1 MKRLLKIKL
10 FGIIYVI
17 LGGYMW
23 STVAMWGGVA
33 GLFVSIISV
42 IILFLTRKNIMDIL
56 DKDVILFE
64 RNFDIKKNAIE
75 KSYKLIDEIQL
86 RGQQITSNYDFI
98 ERAKSC
104 YNELLCVVSD
114 IAVANE
120 FYDIAIAGSPSDE
133 KRLNSYKISCRK
145 DIGLKTKATKSK
157 QKSSSRQDEDNN
169 SFVDKPSTT
178 NSTQSYSNANTSFT
192 SQQRPTA
199 STQTRPTATTTTQRP
214 AQAPTARPVASQ
226 TSSAPQQKTTTTT
239 STTKTTPPKT
249 TK

>member
-1 MKRLLKIKL
+1 
-10 FGIIYVI
+10 
-17 LGGYMW
+17 MW

-120 FYDIAIAGSPSDE
+120 FYDIAIAGNPSDE

-145 DIGLKTKATKSK
+145 DIGLRTKATKSK

-169 SFVDKPSTT
+169 SFVDKQSTT
-178 NSTQSYSNANTSFT
+178 DSTQSYSNANTSFVN
-192 SQQRPTA
+192 QRPAA

>member
-157 QKSSSRQDEDNN
+157 QKSSSRQDEDSTN
-169 SFVDKPSTT
+169 FVDKQSTT
-178 NSTQSYSNANTSFT
+178 NSTQSYSNANTSFVN
-192 SQQRPTA
+192 QRPAA

>member
-1 MKRLLKIKL
+1 
-10 FGIIYVI
+10 
-17 LGGYMW
+17 
-23 STVAMWGGVA
+23 
-33 GLFVSIISV
+33 
-42 IILFLTRKNIMDIL
+42 MDIL

-120 FYDIAIAGSPSDE
+120 FYDIAIAGNPSDE

-145 DIGLKTKATKSK
+145 DIGLRTKVTKSK

-169 SFVDKPSTT
+169 SFVDKQSTT
-178 NSTQSYSNANTSFT
+178 NSTQSYSNTNTSFVN
-192 SQQRPTA
+192 QRPAA

>member
-133 KRLNSYKISCRK
+133 RRLNSYKISCRK
-145 DIGLKTKATKSK
+145 DIGLRTKATKSK
-157 QKSSSRQDEDNN
+157 QKSSSRQDEDNTN
-169 SFVDKPSTT
+169 FVDKQSTT
-178 NSTQSYSNANTSFT
+178 DSTQSYSNANTSFVN
-192 SQQRPTA
+192 QRPAA

-226 TSSAPQQKTTTTT
+226 TSTTSQQRTATTS

>member
-1 MKRLLKIKL
+1 
-10 FGIIYVI
+10 
-17 LGGYMW
+17 MW

-133 KRLNSYKISCRK
+133 RRLNSYKISCRK
-145 DIGLKTKATKSK
+145 DIGLRTKATKSK

-178 NSTQSYSNANTSFT
+178 DSTQSYSNANTSFVN
-192 SQQRPTA
+192 QRPAA

>member
-1 MKRLLKIKL
+1 
-10 FGIIYVI
+10 
-17 LGGYMW
+17 MW

-169 SFVDKPSTT
+169 SFVDKQSTT
-178 NSTQSYSNANTSFT
+178 NSTQSYSNANTSFVN
-192 SQQRPTA
+192 QRPAA

>member
-1 MKRLLKIKL
+1 
-10 FGIIYVI
+10 
-17 LGGYMW
+17 MW

-120 FYDIAIAGSPSDE
+120 FYDIAIAGNPSDE

-145 DIGLKTKATKSK
+145 DIGLRTKVTKSK

-169 SFVDKPSTT
+169 SFVDKQSTT
-178 NSTQSYSNANTSFT
+178 DSTQSYSNGNTSFVN
-192 SQQRPTA
+192 QRPAA

>member
-1 MKRLLKIKL
+1 
-10 FGIIYVI
+10 
-17 LGGYMW
+17 MW

-120 FYDIAIAGSPSDE
+120 FYDIAIAGNPSDE

-145 DIGLKTKATKSK
+145 DIGLRTKATKSK

-169 SFVDKPSTT
+169 SFVDKQSTT
-178 NSTQSYSNANTSFT
+178 DSTQSYSNTNTSFVN
-192 SQQRPTA
+192 QRPAA

-214 AQAPTARPVASQ
+214 AQAPTVRPVASQ

>member
-1 MKRLLKIKL
+1 
-10 FGIIYVI
+10 
-17 LGGYMW
+17 MW
-23 STVAMWGGVA
+23 STVAMWGGIA

-145 DIGLKTKATKSK
+145 DIGLRTKATKSK
-157 QKSSSRQDEDNN
+157 QKSSSRQDEDSTN
-169 SFVDKPSTT
+169 FVDKQSTT
-178 NSTQSYSNANTSFT
+178 NSTQSYSNGNTSFVN
-192 SQQRPTA
+192 QRPAA

-214 AQAPTARPVASQ
+214 AQAPTARPVAPQ

-249 TK
+249 KK

>member
-1 MKRLLKIKL
+1 
-10 FGIIYVI
+10 
-17 LGGYMW
+17 
-23 STVAMWGGVA
+23 
-33 GLFVSIISV
+33 
-42 IILFLTRKNIMDIL
+42 MDIL

-120 FYDIAIAGSPSDE
+120 FYDIAIAGNPSDE
-133 KRLNSYKISCRK
+133 RRLNSYKISCRK
-145 DIGLKTKATKSK
+145 DIGLRTKATKSK

-169 SFVDKPSTT
+169 SFVDKQSTT
-178 NSTQSYSNANTSFT
+178 NSTQSYSNTNTSFVN
-192 SQQRPTA
+192 QRPAA

-214 AQAPTARPVASQ
+214 AQAPTSRPVASQ

-249 TK
+249 KK